1 MTFKTPPDD
10 NKLKRMPRVIREAAG
25 KAGTPA
31 PGARVPIGHGAKFER
46 MKEEVITVLAGHPNV
61 EEAARLL
68 KISTATLYRW
78 KKIPEI
84 AAGVDEARQIQYE
97 QALGRVQRGAGT
109 AVTILL
115 KLMHDSEV
123 PAGVRLQ
130 AADCLARHRKAT
142 GRLARLE
149 QRLQAV
155 QRFREDSLAEQAGG
169 ECSGEGA
176 EEAAT
181 TEAQAGGSSRRAG
194 HGAKYGHKKEES
206 IIALLT
212 QRNVE
217 EAARVAGIG
226 TTTLYQW
233 LKEPEYKIFYRA
245 ARLAAFGQAAA
256 RLHQGIGSAITTMLK
271 IMVHEGTPPAAMMR
285 AADLVLAYATEAS
298 EADLEAC
305 LAALK
310 GTEKP
315 VPVVLAG
322 GRRSAEEIAQER
334 PRAA

>member
-115 KLMHDSEV
+115 KLMHDSEL

-155 QRFREDSLAEQAGG
+155 QRFREDSLAEQAGP
-169 ECSGEGA
+169 SKSA
-176 EEAAT
+176 PRHYSPPRT
-181 TEAQAGGSSRRAG
+181 P
-194 HGAKYGHKKEES
+194 
-206 IIALLT
+206 L
-212 QRNVE
+212 
-217 EAARVAGIG
+217 
-226 TTTLYQW
+226 
-233 LKEPEYKIFYRA
+233 
-245 ARLAAFGQAAA
+245 AAA
-256 RLHQGIGSAITTMLK
+256 RDCLYPIYRFVIVSSS
-271 IMVHEGTPPAAMMR
+271 VAMP
-285 AADLVLAYATEAS
+285 S
-298 EADLEAC
+298 
-305 LAALK
+305 
-310 GTEKP
+310 
-315 VPVVLAG
+315 
-322 GRRSAEEIAQER
+322 RSGQTSTQLLFD
-334 PRAA
+334 P